1 MDKSS
6 NKGSHCSKAAFD
18 QLFITV
24 DTTRPDHEPTSHGS
38 GGDTV
43 SGAGGGASEG
53 AGGGCAGGGSAGGG
67 CAGGGASTSAGG
79 LVLGEAKMKALDRS
93 EFLQVLVRAA
103 VMKYV
108 LTAQVRLRILASH
121 ADSTL
126 GSILGS
132 ILIPY

>member
-1 MDKSS
+1 M
-6 NKGSHCSKAAFD
+6 
-18 QLFITV
+18 
-24 DTTRPDHEPTSHGS
+24 
-38 GGDTV
+38 

-53 AGGGCAGGGSAGGG
+53 AGGGCAGGG

>member
-1 MDKSS
+1 M
-6 NKGSHCSKAAFD
+6 
-18 QLFITV
+18 
-24 DTTRPDHEPTSHGS
+24 
-38 GGDTV
+38 
-43 SGAGGGASEG
+43 
-53 AGGGCAGGGSAGGG
+53 
-67 CAGGGASTSAGG
+67 
-79 LVLGEAKMKALDRS
+79 LGEAKMKALDRS

>member
-53 AGGGCAGGGSAGGG
+53 AGGGCAGGG

-132 ILIPY
+132 IPIPY